1 MSNDEIMN
9 RCRMTKQGLIMTLR
23 NRGLIDCM
31 NVVKNKNSFIRIMDA
46 PAAAAQ
52 GSTVFHPSPAFTG
65 ARPGYVFHAG
75 RYGMGYY
82 LDPEH
87 KTREFGHNVKYRSDG
102 VERQDFEERLA
113 KVNEALKYAGGI
125 PQNKWDYG
133 KHREMHENNLKEA
146 RKRLED
152 HKTKISEMVNK
163 CRLRGVD
170 ETEIQTSVYRSFSHQ
185 HIQLL
190 EQVLAAKKTL
200 EMMDV
205 GTVEELTR
213 QKIAILEELASS

>member
-1 MSNDEIMN
+1 
-9 RCRMTKQGLIMTLR
+9 MTLR
-23 NRGLIDCM
+23 NRGLIDSM
-31 NVVKNKNSFIRIMDA
+31 DVLKIKNSFLRTMDA
-46 PAAAAQ
+46 ATAAQ
-52 GSTVFHPSPAFTG
+52 ASAVFRPSPAFTG
-65 ARPGYVFHAG
+65 SQPGYVFHEG

-87 KTREFGHNVKYRSDG
+87 KTREIDQNVKYRSAG

-113 KVNEALKYAGGI
+113 KVNEALKHASGI

-133 KHREMHENNLKEA
+133 KYREMYENNLKEA

-152 HKTKISEMVNK
+152 HKTKISEMENK

-170 ETEIQTSVYRSFSHQ
+170 ETEIKKGVYQSFSHQ

-190 EQVLAAKKTL
+190 EAVLAAKKTL